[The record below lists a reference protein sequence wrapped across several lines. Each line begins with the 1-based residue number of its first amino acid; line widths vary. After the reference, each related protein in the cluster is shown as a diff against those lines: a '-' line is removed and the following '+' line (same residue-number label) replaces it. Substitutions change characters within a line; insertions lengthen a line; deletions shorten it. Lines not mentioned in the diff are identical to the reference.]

1 MAPPHAGL
9 SPQIIL
15 AKKERNPRSLR
26 KFLQLLQ
33 ALEYTLSSGVKWI
46 EMESVGEQISN
57 LAEPPNSTAQAK
69 IDDKGRLKLPSESL
83 DWCKKSSVVNV
94 FVTTVDKKTVRIYP
108 IPLWK
113 STLKMLE
120 APGEHAKAGA
130 DLARIAKYYG
140 GDAEIDTQGRLL
152 VPATLRTLMGLESE
166 PVCLEHVKGRIDVT
180 KKTVHDALLQAAES
194 NLDEKVETFGKLGL

>member
-1 MAPPHAGL
+1 
-9 SPQIIL
+9 
-15 AKKERNPRSLR
+15 
-26 KFLQLLQ
+26 
-33 ALEYTLSSGVKWI
+33 
-46 EMESVGEQISN
+46 MESVGDQITN
-57 LAEPPNSTAQAK
+57 LAEPPHSIAQAK

-113 STLKMLE
+113 STLNLLE
-120 APGEHAKAGA
+120 GPGEHAKAGA
-130 DLARIAKYYG
+130 ELARVAKYYG
-140 GDAEIDTQGRLL
+140 GDAEIDAQGRLL
-152 VPATLRTLMGLESE
+152 LPSMLRTLMGLGSE